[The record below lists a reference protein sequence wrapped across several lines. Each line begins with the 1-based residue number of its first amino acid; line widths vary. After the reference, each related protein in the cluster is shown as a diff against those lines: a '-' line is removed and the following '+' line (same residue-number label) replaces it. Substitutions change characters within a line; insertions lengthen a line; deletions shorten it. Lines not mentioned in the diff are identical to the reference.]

1 MSASYT
7 KASRRDS
14 LQGRKLGA
22 ELLRASSDDASKVK
36 QLVDSGAQLDVED
49 EVIIFLMCFLVGIP
63 RSLTN

>member
-49 EVIIFLMCFLVGIP
+49 EVIIF
-63 RSLTN
+63 